1 MAKTPE
7 ASRVDY
13 SAKVKSQGLRLVPD
27 PDRHIID
34 PSHVV
39 EDKVAECIEHSKG
52 VLQRRIQSHQ
62 KRLLSSLGAAW
73 NINQSHVDGP
83 YFLQCARSETCD
95 GFE

>member
-52 VLQRRIQSHQ
+52 VLQRQ
-62 KRLLSSLGAAW
+62 
-73 NINQSHVDGP
+73 P
-83 YFLQCARSETCD
+83 SETSAVVFGRCRCL
-95 GFE
+95 GYKSIAC